1 MKKLSW
7 VLLLAFLAAVASGC
21 ASGPTT
27 YQVQVNGYTASGG
40 LAPFV
45 PMASFFVME
54 NEEAK
59 NPLLEKEIRAKIT
72 KLLEQRGYSLVPYE
86 QADYYLRFTY
96 GMGAPQTVSVATPS
110 IGIGIGFGTGI
121 GCYGPGGYGAY
132 GLFWPG
138 YSPYYTET
146 QALFNRWL
154 ILNVGEGEHYRVT
167 GKFNTVW
174 VGEARSTGTSSDFRE
189 VVNSLLITAFEQF
202 GRNTGKAVPADV
214 SQKDPRFKE
223 LEGIR

>member
-7 VLLLAFLAAVASGC
+7 FFLLTFLGAVAFGC
-21 ASGPTT
+21 ASIPT
-27 YQVQVNGYTASGG
+27 YQVEVNGYTASGG

-45 PMASFFVME
+45 PGASFFVME
-54 NEEAK
+54 NKEAK
-59 NPLLEKEIRAKIT
+59 NPLLEKEIRAKIN
-72 KLLEQRGYSLVPYE
+72 KLLEQRGYPLAPYE
-86 QADYYLRFTY
+86 KADYYLRFTY

-110 IGIGIGFGTGI
+110 IGIGIGFGS
-121 GCYGPGGYGAY
+121 GCWGPGYYGAY
-132 GLFWPG
+132 GLYGPG
-138 YSPYYTET
+138 YWPYYTET

-154 ILNVGEGEHYRVT
+154 ILNVGEGKPYRAT
-167 GKFNTVW
+167 EKFNPVW

-202 GRNTGKAVPADV
+202 GRNTGKAVPADIN
-214 SQKDPRFKE
+214 QDDPRFKE

>member
-1 MKKLSW
+1 MRQW
-7 VLLLAFLAAVASGC
+7 A
-21 ASGPTT
+21 
-27 YQVQVNGYTASGG
+27 NGYTASGG

-110 IGIGIGFGTGI
+110 IGIGIGFRVPLAGSL
-121 GCYGPGGYGAY
+121 PGDPIP
-132 GLFWPG
+132 LD
-138 YSPYYTET
+138 
-146 QALFNRWL
+146 AL
-154 ILNVGEGEHYRVT
+154 
-167 GKFNTVW
+167 
-174 VGEARSTGTSSDFRE
+174 
-189 VVNSLLITAFEQF
+189 
-202 GRNTGKAVPADV
+202 
-214 SQKDPRFKE
+214 E
-223 LEGIR
+223 LRCEFLQIQRA